1 MYIADTINNVVRV
14 VDTAGIIST
23 YAGQYY
29 LSGSA
34 PPAVCQTATNSVGD
48 GCLRNQIILNR
59 PVALV
64 FCHAQNIHI
73 ADQLNHR
80 QRTVFRTS
88 SLTITQVGDGTAGY
102 NGDGEDNTSADLN
115 GPIGLEMD
123 GANFIYVADTG
134 NDIIRKTLL
143 TGYTPNPIATVVGT
157 PGVSSNSGDGG
168 PAISAQLTS
177 PFGVRVDPAGNIY
190 ISDNKD
196 HAVRVVNAATGNIST
211 IVGTGTAGY
220 SGDGGPA
227 ARAELNGPS
236 NIWLDNA
243 TGDLYIADTRNGVIR
258 KVDAF
263 DAPSLTFPTTAV
275 GATSAAQNVKV
286 MNLETRRS

>member
-1 MYIADTINNVVRV
+1 M
-14 VDTAGIIST
+14 
-23 YAGQYY
+23 
-29 LSGSA
+29 
-34 PPAVCQTATNSVGD
+34 
-48 GCLRNQIILNR
+48 
-59 PVALV
+59 
-64 FCHAQNIHI
+64 
-73 ADQLNHR
+73 
-80 QRTVFRTS
+80 
-88 SLTITQVGDGTAGY
+88 GDGTAGY

-190 ISDNKD
+190 ISDDKD

-227 ARAELNGPS
+227 AAAELNGPS

-258 KVDAF
+258 KVDVF

-286 MNLETRRS
+286 MNLGNAPLVISQITTPAGYSLEGPIPHAWRAERRWPQARAASWASYSRRKRGPITGTS